1 MEPQPNPTF
10 QAFCYRLNDLGL
22 YRLAAGLRYVLHKV
36 IGAQYH
42 EYEPVETKSHGYLG
56 WFEHPR
62 CGVLCFQRTDG
73 TLQYKW

>member
-1 MEPQPNPTF
+1 MNREYPAF
-10 QAFCYRLNDLGL
+10 QAVGYWLGSAHL
-22 YRLAAGLRYVLHKV
+22 YWLAAALRYFAHRLL
-36 IGAQYH
+36 GAQYH